1 MALELT
7 SSASAGT
14 NEFNKRISSFS
25 LTGIDYIS
33 RQPAAIATKYDC
45 SVASALAIW
54 SNKNRKQAGASIDRL
69 RGREPMT
76 TRRNFLKGAA
86 ATGIGFCSCG
96 MLDAA
101 RAQPGAPR
109 LPVKVGGKHVKT
121 IDVHAHCYFH
131 EAIDLMG
138 DDAAKVRP
146 QVKGA
151 AEHFI
156 VIEQRLKAMDAMAID
171 MEILSINPFWYGKDR
186 DTAAA
191 IVKVQNEKLAELCA
205 SRPDRFGAFA
215 SLALQFPD
223 LAVQQ
228 LEAAVKKQGLRG
240 AAIGGSVLGTDF
252 SDEKFH
258 PVWAKAEELGAV
270 LFIHPQSTPQLAQR
284 FKGNGWLSNT
294 IGNPLDTTIALQHLI
309 FEGTLDRFPG
319 LKIIAAHGG
328 GYLGSYAARDDHA
341 CFVSPQN
348 CNPNIT
354 LKKKPSEYLSQ
365 LYFDAMVFTPEGLR
379 HLVAQVG
386 ASQIMLGTDHPIP
399 WEQHPVDHVFATT
412 TLSDKQKIAVLGGN
426 AARLFGLKDA

>member
-1 MALELT
+1 
-7 SSASAGT
+7 
-14 NEFNKRISSFS
+14 
-25 LTGIDYIS
+25 
-33 RQPAAIATKYDC
+33 
-45 SVASALAIW
+45 
-54 SNKNRKQAGASIDRL
+54 
-69 RGREPMT
+69 MT
-76 TRRNFLKGAA
+76 TRRQFLKGAA
-86 ATGIGFCSCG
+86 ATGIAFCSCG

-101 RAQPGAPR
+101 RAQPKAPR
-109 LPVKVGGKHVKT
+109 LPVKVNGKRVLT
-121 IDVHAHCYFH
+121 VDVHSHCYFR
-131 EAIDLMG
+131 EAINLMG
-138 DDAAKVRP
+138 DAADKVLP
-146 QVKGA
+146 PVKGVP
-151 AEHFI
+151 EHFI
-156 VIEQRLKAMDAMAID
+156 VIEQRLKEMDAMAID
-171 MEILSINPFWYGKDR
+171 MEMLSINPFWYGKDR

-191 IVKVQNEKLAELCA
+191 IVKMNNEKLAELCA

-215 SLALQFPD
+215 SLTLQFPD

-228 LEAAVKKQGLRG
+228 LETAIKKQGLRG
-240 AAIGGSVLGTDF
+240 AAIGASVLGEDF
-252 SDEKFH
+252 ADPKFH

-270 LFIHPQSTPQLAQR
+270 LFIHPQSTPELAKR

-328 GYLGSYAARDDHA
+328 GYLGSYAARGDHA

-354 LKKKPSEYLSQ
+354 LKKKPSEYLNQ

-386 ASQIMLGTDHPIP
+386 ASQVVLGTDHPIP

-412 TLSDKQKIAVLGGN
+412 TLTDKQKVAILGGN
-426 AARLFGLKDA
+426 AARLFGMKEA